1 MPSEA
6 TSSPTASRILTGQL
20 VVTPKARSRVPEPD
34 MMIALHS
41 HRGVAQ
47 VRGETTR
54 ARPPGNLFSL
64 DGCRLL
70 TAHRTATGQRFWI
83 ISEADRSRTA
93 VLLPEEY

>member
-1 MPSEA
+1 MSSEA
-6 TSSPTASRILTGQL
+6 TSSPIAARVHTGQL
-20 VVTPKARSRVPEPD
+20 VVTPRAKSCVPEPD
-34 MMIALHS
+34 IMLALQS

-47 VRGETTR
+47 DRGETTR